1 MASKKQSTNNKAE
14 EHSRLTHNR
23 EEHSRLSYKAEEHSR
38 LTHNREEQPNPQQ
51 GGAQSPNPQQ
61 GETTTTKA
69 LGLIN
74 QLGIKTNATKRELMS
89 GINDNMTNDAMK
101 QQLFKNIDKRKNEI
115 NNTFWK
121 NVSNN
126 ARKMF
131 GIK

>member
-1 MASKKQSTNNKAE
+1 
-14 EHSRLTHNR
+14 
-23 EEHSRLSYKAEEHSR
+23 
-38 LTHNREEQPNPQQ
+38 
-51 GGAQSPNPQQ
+51 
-61 GETTTTKA
+61 
-69 LGLIN
+69 
-74 QLGIKTNATKRELMS
+74 MS